1 MEDGNPVRGL
11 KMVAMRKGSCHGQRE
26 GDGER
31 GELGGLNRA
40 MEKAILELGD
50 LNGATEMVISASS
63 VEGAREM
70 CFIDVRES

>member
-11 KMVAMRKGSCHGQRE
+11 KMVMTRKGSFHGQRE
-26 GDGER
+26 GDCECC
-31 GELGGLNRA
+31 ELGGLNRL
-40 MEKAILELGD
+40 MEMAILELGD